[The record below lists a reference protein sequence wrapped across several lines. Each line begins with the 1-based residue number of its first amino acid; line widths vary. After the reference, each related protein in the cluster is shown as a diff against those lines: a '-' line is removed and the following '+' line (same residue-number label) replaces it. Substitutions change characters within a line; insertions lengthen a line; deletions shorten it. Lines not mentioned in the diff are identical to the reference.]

1 MESESSAASA
11 GLGQEGS
18 RNAICAKYERAC
30 TFTGQSCVTSC
41 FVFDSQDED
50 SSPKKVSIQEQAV
63 GESQA
68 TTPQS
73 AQVGE
78 VKETGEGKG
87 IVILFESWC
96 PTISLHHNVMAPK

>member
-11 GLGQEGS
+11 ELGQEGS
-18 RNAICAKYERAC
+18 RNVISAKYERAC
-30 TFTGQSCVTSC
+30 TLTGQICITGC

-68 TTPQS
+68 TTSQS

-87 IVILFESWC
+87 IMILC
-96 PTISLHHNVMAPK
+96 

>member
-1 MESESSAASA
+1 MKSESSAASA
-11 GLGQEGS
+11 ELGKEGS

-30 TFTGQSCVTSC
+30 TLTGQICVISC
-41 FVFDSQDED
+41 FVFDSKDED

-63 GESQA
+63 EESQA

-96 PTISLHHNVMAPK
+96 RTISPHHDVTATK

>member
-87 IVILFESWC
+87 IVILLESWC
-96 PTISLHHNVMAPK
+96 RTISPHHNVTAPK